1 MDEPTTETRHLRVVV
16 ADDDHFTLSLVGDGL
31 RAQGFTVFTA
41 PTAEDAAQLVAD
53 VDAHALVTDLNF
65 GPGMSGASLL
75 RLVRE
80 EHPWVGLVV
89 LTSHQSP
96 QLAVDDPDDIPSD
109 AVYLV
114 KSQLHKVEQLASA
127 VTKAI
132 AGQVPDR
139 ERGVSD
145 SLTITLIITAGQA
158 EVLRLLAGGASA
170 KAIAERRGTTVRA
183 AEAMITRLYLTLGL
197 ETDSQTAQRVAA
209 INLWQQGRIRVR

>member
-1 MDEPTTETRHLRVVV
+1 MDELTTETRHLRVVV

-41 PTAEDAAQLVAD
+41 PTAEDAAQLVAE

-65 GPGMSGASLL
+65 GLGMSGASLL

-114 KSQLHKVEQLASA
+114 KSQLHKIEQLASA

-139 ERGVSD
+139 ERGESD
-145 SLTITLIITAGQA
+145 SLIITAGQA

-183 AEAMITRLYLTLGL
+183 AEAMITRLYLTLGI

>member
-1 MDEPTTETRHLRVVV
+1 MEKQR
-16 ADDDHFTLSLVGDGL
+16 G
-31 RAQGFTVFTA
+31 
-41 PTAEDAAQLVAD
+41 
-53 VDAHALVTDLNF
+53 
-65 GPGMSGASLL
+65 
-75 RLVRE
+75 
-80 EHPWVGLVV
+80 
-89 LTSHQSP
+89 HQSP
-96 QLAVDDPDDIPSD
+96 QLAVDDPADIPSD

-132 AGQVPDR
+132 AGQSPDR
-139 ERGVSD
+139 EPTASD
-145 SLTITLIITAGQA
+145 SIVITAGQA

-197 ETDSQTAQRVAA
+197 DPDSHTAQRVAA

>member
-1 MDEPTTETRHLRVVV
+1 MTETDAAEGRQLRVVV
-16 ADDDHFTLSLVGDGL
+16 ADDDLFTLSLVGDGL

-41 PTAEDAAQLVAD
+41 PTAEEAAELVAE

-75 RLVRE
+75 HLIRDE
-80 EHPWVGLVV
+80 FPWVGLVV

-114 KSQLHKVEQLASA
+114 KSQLHKVEQLAEA

-132 AGQVPDR
+132 AGQAP
-139 ERGVSD
+139 EGEPTASD
-145 SLTITLIITAGQA
+145 SLVITAGQA

-183 AEAMITRLYLTLGL
+183 AEAMINRLYLTLGL
-197 ETDSQTAQRVAA
+197 DPDAQTAQRVAA
-209 INLWQQGRIRVR
+209 LNLWQQGRIRVR